1 MANILFGGP
10 QEKERGKPS
19 PIHDDLV
26 ARLKQEGHEVNYVV
40 RGDEMMRGLT
50 ATKNPMNPV
59 EYDLVLYDTGLFYYK
74 AELRKRI
81 ESFKDYVIDYLNL
94 AQAPVIVLAD
104 EEIAEKIRRLIQNVG
119 FKQINKPYKIDD
131 VVRAVDHSLSG
142 EPFFSSSAS
151 LV

>member
-40 RGDEMMRGLT
+40 RGDEMMGGLT
-50 ATKNPMNPV
+50 ATKNPMNPIN
-59 EYDLVLYDTGLFYYK
+59 YDLVLYDTGLFYDQVK
-74 AELRKRI
+74 LRKRI
-81 ESFKDYVIDYLNL
+81 KWFKDEGIGCLKL

-104 EEIAEKIRRLIQNVG
+104 EEIAEKIRKSVQKAG
-119 FKQINKPYKIDD
+119 FKQINMPYNIDD
-131 VVRAVDHSLSG
+131 VVRAVDSSLSC
-142 EPFFSSSAS
+142 
-151 LV
+151 